1 MTSRSPWRLIRSGA
15 RSGSFNMALDEV
27 LLEEVAAGRSAPVL
41 RLYRW
46 DPATVTLGYF
56 QRGAAVVNLEAC
68 RHLGLDVVR
77 RLTGGRA
84 VLHDCEATYAVIA
97 PERCPPFVG
106 GSILE
111 NYRVIAGVLCQALQG
126 LGLPATLAPGRPGG
140 SAGEGAE
147 HSACF
152 TAPASYEILCHGC
165 KISGGAQKRRGGA
178 FLQHGSIPVDL
189 DPERL
194 FCALD
199 TVGELSGAAGGKL
212 LATKVGWL
220 NRWLDDPL
228 DIAAVEDALIFTFGR
243 RLGLH
248 FVVDTPTPDEWERAR
263 VLDASKYGNTEW
275 TLRGLS
281 PRPGLPRHRA

>member
-1 MTSRSPWRLIRSGA
+1 MTCRTPWRLIRSGA
-15 RSGSFNMALDEV
+15 LSGQLNMALDEV

-68 RHLGLDVVR
+68 RRLGLDVVR

-84 VLHDCEATYAVIA
+84 VLHDREATYTLIA
-97 PERCPPFVG
+97 PQRCPPFV

-111 NYRVIAGVLCQALQG
+111 NYRIIAGVLCQALSG
-126 LGLPATLAPGRPGG
+126 FGLPVTLAPGRAGG

-152 TAPASYEILCHGC
+152 TAPNSYELLCHGC
-165 KISGGAQKRRGGA
+165 KISGGAQKRLGGA

-189 DPERL
+189 DPELL

-199 TVGELSGAAGGKL
+199 TAGELSAVAGGKQ
-212 LATKVGWL
+212 LAARIGWL
-220 NRWLDDPL
+220 NRWLDEPL
-228 DIAAVEDALIFTFGR
+228 VVVAVEEALIAAF
-243 RLGLH
+243 
-248 FVVDTPTPDEWERAR
+248 AR
-263 VLDASKYGNTEW
+263 VLHLNFMAEDPTPEEWEKARTLVAVKYGNPQW
-275 TLRGLS
+275 NLRGLS
-281 PRPGLPRHRA
+281 SSLV